1 MTNRF
6 NQFNRKVP
14 KHSDL
19 SDLQQSTKRGI
30 LIDHGYSFVL
40 STDMRDWIM
49 QKKRRQELE
58 SRERIRNGKERR
70 PYKKR

>member
-1 MTNRF
+1 MTDR
-6 NQFNRKVP
+6 RLP
-14 KHSDL
+14 KYTDL

-30 LIDHGYSFVL
+30 LIDHGYSFVF

-58 SRERIRNGKERR
+58 SRERIKNGE
-70 PYKKR
+70 KKRR

>member
-1 MTNRF
+1 MTD
-6 NQFNRKVP
+6 RKAP
-14 KHSDL
+14 KYTDL

-30 LIDHGYSFVL
+30 LIDHGYSFVF

>member
-1 MTNRF
+1 MTD
-6 NQFNRKVP
+6 RKAP
-14 KHSDL
+14 KYTDL
-19 SDLQQSTKRGI
+19 SDLQESTKRGI
-30 LIDHGYSFVL
+30 LIDHGYSFVF

>member
-1 MTNRF
+1 MTD
-6 NQFNRKVP
+6 RKTP
-14 KHSDL
+14 KYTDL

-30 LIDHGYSFVL
+30 LIDHGYSFVF

>member
-1 MTNRF
+1 MTDR
-6 NQFNRKVP
+6 RLP
-14 KHSDL
+14 KYTDL
-19 SDLQQSTKRGI
+19 SDLQQSTRRGLI
-30 LIDHGYSFVL
+30 IDHGYSFVF

-49 QKKRRQELE
+49 QRKRRQELE

>member
-19 SDLQQSTKRGI
+19 SELQQSTKRGFI
-30 LIDHGYSFVL
+30 IDNGYSFVF

-58 SRERIRNGKERR
+58 SRERLKNGKN
-70 PYKKR
+70 KRK

>member
-1 MTNRF
+1 MTD
-6 NQFNRKVP
+6 RKVP
-14 KHSDL
+14 KYTDL

-30 LIDHGYSFVL
+30 LIDHGYSFVF

-58 SRERIRNGKERR
+58 SRERIRNGE
-70 PYKKR
+70 KKRR

>member
-1 MTNRF
+1 MTDR
-6 NQFNRKVP
+6 RLP
-14 KHSDL
+14 KYTDL
-19 SDLQQSTKRGI
+19 SDLQQSTKRGLI
-30 LIDHGYSFVL
+30 IDHGYSFVF